1 MSRGKSRDSITLG
14 QVAQLVEQ
22 QTENLRVGGSIPSL
36 ATAVRQSLHFRIS
49 EMQALSFSS
58 KALRIVVYRRAAF
71 SSEIARFAR
80 RNDIACR
87 LT

>member
-1 MSRGKSRDSITLG
+1 
-14 QVAQLVEQ
+14 
-22 QTENLRVGGSIPSL
+22 
-36 ATAVRQSLHFRIS
+36 
-49 EMQALSFSS
+49 MQALSFSS